1 MVYFVFAC
9 LSVVLVSVLGD
20 LTVSMFKRER
30 GIKDSSQLLPGH
42 GGFLDRLDS
51 LFSAAPDFFLL
62 LPVLM
67 KDAVQ

>member
-1 MVYFVFAC
+1 
-9 LSVVLVSVLGD
+9 LGD

-51 LFSAAPDFFLL
+51 LFSAAPVFFLL

-67 KDAVQ
+67 KGSVQ